1 MKDAS
6 ADSLFLLLL
15 IKTLTQCQ
23 KESIVSGVLMISSR
37 YPLLSLLWSLKIT
50 VKGVHVHTSTQHN
63 ECHNEWQVQTEQGF
77 ICERKQT
84 L

>member
-1 MKDAS
+1 
-6 ADSLFLLLL
+6 
-15 IKTLTQCQ
+15 
-23 KESIVSGVLMISSR
+23 MISSR
-37 YPLLSLLWSLKIT
+37 YPLLSLLWSVKIT